1 MEVEELINKYL
12 GSETSKLLSYFI
24 KRDERIGKIRINN
37 LLFFEYIPSEAERF
51 TGLSFEQQQTAID
64 KLIEFDTIRK
74 YEDSE
79 KIYFSINYKII

>member
-1 MEVEELINKYL
+1 MEVESLINKYL

-24 KRDERIGKIRINN
+24 KRDDRIGKIRINN
-37 LLFFEYIPSEAERF
+37 LLVFEYIPSEAERF
-51 TGLSFEQQQTAID
+51 TGLSFEQQKTAID